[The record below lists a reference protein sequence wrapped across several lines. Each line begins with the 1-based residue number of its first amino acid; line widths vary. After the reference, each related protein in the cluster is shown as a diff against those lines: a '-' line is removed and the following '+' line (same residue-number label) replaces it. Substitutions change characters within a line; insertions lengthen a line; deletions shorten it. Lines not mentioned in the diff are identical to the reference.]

1 MLEPTEFGIAISGR
15 VPEELRENLETISTY
30 HTVPRI
36 AENDRGPLFKVE
48 DDSEVM
54 IRENLRIL
62 GSQTAIG
69 VADNEM
75 HGEDKLAWE
84 HFIKTTRRLNKEEF
98 EVRMPFNEKVH
109 LLKSNRSRAGGRT
122 RKDQK

>member
-1 MLEPTEFGIAISGR
+1 MCPGTTAKLRTDTPQLLRELGILLEPTEFGIAISGR

-30 HTVPRI
+30 HTIPRI
-36 AENDRGPLFKVE
+36 AENNRGPLFKVE

-54 IRENLRIL
+54 IRENIRIL
-62 GSQTAIG
+62 GNQTAIG

-84 HFIKTTRRLNKEEF
+84 HFIKTTLTF
-98 EVRMPFNEKVH
+98 PI
-109 LLKSNRSRAGGRT
+109 
-122 RKDQK
+122 